1 MHDVLRSFVSIII
14 ICLLLATGSHYMQD
28 IVILYY
34 IHDHSSMTSI
44 YDKSEMKDVVIGI
57 VSIHT
62 NNFQTKY

>member
-44 YDKSEMKDVVIGI
+44 YEMKDVVIGL